1 MLTFRK
7 TRFAFNFHCNSHS
20 SILIPSLTK
29 WKILAHQQKIYS
41 VVRKKSRRSLRNY
54 WKSISV
60 FSTTERTGTRNT
72 QNSGSSQNPP
82 TPKMSVLFKN
92 GTNIK
97 IGYFGKLEFLDNQTT
112 FTEVFGDKPTI
123 LVPNIDIYQDSTSIA
138 RRLYSF
144 GEKCNLDVFLYMCRK
159 YYVGHDSID
168 NLLSVQDVCRQISE
182 IKQEWKNKNG
192 ILMQYSPDK
201 LFDKFLRLSSSL
213 PESARA
219 WPVQLCST
227 YFTAPSKELVDRML
241 TGGFQIPLLVNLNTK
256 SKQLAALKEV
266 RMSAST

>member
-1 MLTFRK
+1 MMKVMNSAFIVDNLSASAFLNVLGTVIKIASEILQDRPSGITFPALIAGLIQLNNMLAFSK
-7 TRFAFNFHCNSHS
+7 THFAFNFHCNSHS

-41 VVRKKSRRSLRNY
+41 VFRKKSRRSLRNY

-60 FSTTERTGTRNT
+60 FSTPERTGTRNT
-72 QNSGSSQNPP
+72 QTSGSSQNPP

-138 RRLYSF
+138 RSLYSF

-192 ILMQYSPDK
+192 ILMQYSPD
-201 LFDKFLRLSSSL
+201 
-213 PESARA
+213 PGA
-219 WPVQLCST
+219 
-227 YFTAPSKELVDRML
+227 
-241 TGGFQIPLLVNLNTK
+241 
-256 SKQLAALKEV
+256 
-266 RMSAST
+266 